1 LRSASA
7 LPASNAATANR
18 SDAPQAAAEAAG
30 SAEALRNFDVLYAG
44 PIAVNKA
51 LLVDILFT
59 LIVLLALTLGLSRAL
74 AARRLRLQYL
84 AQAEGDSP
92 ARD

>member
-1 LRSASA
+1 
-7 LPASNAATANR
+7 
-18 SDAPQAAAEAAG
+18 
-30 SAEALRNFDVLYAG
+30 VLYAG

-59 LIVLLALTLGLSRAL
+59 LIVLLAFTLGLSRAL